1 MVFRRMREKSFFFT
15 AKAVLLGPFSPPGP
29 RESHGMACGANKAGR
44 SRGIR
49 GALKA
54 RRANPAGFSLLEMLV
69 TIAVMMV
76 LMSIAIPSVMRAW
89 RAYQLN
95 SAATQVAAV
104 IKATRSEAVRQNK
117 QTSCLIQQDGNGIWW
132 IGEDNGNGTLD
143 PTKPEAAL
151 TGSAAFLAAGV
162 APDPASMGY
171 PAAPQVPGGLISFDA
186 RGGVVFGGNPTVFVL
201 YIGLA
206 GDNESGFR
214 AVTVVP
220 AGSTQAWLAPP
231 GAGWVRMS

>member
-1 MVFRRMREKSFFFT
+1 
-15 AKAVLLGPFSPPGP
+15 
-29 RESHGMACGANKAGR
+29 
-44 SRGIR
+44 
-49 GALKA
+49 
-54 RRANPAGFSLLEMLV
+54 MLV

-76 LMSIAIPSVMRAW
+76 LMSIAIPSVTRAW

-117 QTSCLIQQDGNGIWW
+117 QISCLIQQDGNGIWW

-186 RGGVVFGGNPTVFVL
+186 RGGVVFAGNPTVFVL